1 MLLVNYISLYRKY
14 RPLKFS
20 EVIGQDI
27 SIRILTNSI
36 LRGEIFHAYIFNGTR
51 GTGKTT
57 VARILARALNCLN
70 LNGFE
75 PCNECYN
82 CKAIMN
88 SSFPDV
94 IEIDAASNRGINE
107 IREIRDNVKLSP
119 LKGRYKVYIIDE
131 VHMLTIEAFNALL
144 KTLEEPPKNVV
155 FILATTDIHKVPITI
170 LSRCQQIEFKRVD
183 YILIFNHLKNICQKE
198 NIIIDD
204 DALIYIAKLAKGSV
218 RDSISILEQI
228 KNISEH
234 ITLNDIFKVF
244 SIYSFELI
252 KNYIYYV
259 LLSDFKEVVNIIN
272 LIRLNAV
279 NIYNFLYNLNMEL
292 KEIIYYYFNPDI
304 IQENL
309 TQEQIKFYKFIINNF
324 DIKLVYELLK
334 SLNSVLNFYKN
345 ENDYYLFEIQT
356 ISFIFSLNKY
366 MRDSRDKVEGMKLES
381 IKAEVM
387 KSEGI
392 KLEDIKTEGIK
403 SVASGCIRAESIDQI
418 DNKVIN
424 FNQEKMVNEVNSNV
438 DELVRDI
445 RSIISSHINEDN
457 LNVKNEK
464 NVNNLNIEKNES
476 IEKIESYESNDLDV
490 NKVDIKN
497 NILNLISDK
506 HLYNAIKAADK
517 VILNNDTLI
526 FYYDSSK
533 KINQTYK
540 YLIKISKEKIR
551 NYLRS
556 KYNINDIIFEEE
568 IKKKTLI

>member
-1 MLLVNYISLYRKY
+1 MLVNYISLYRKY
-14 RPLKFS
+14 RPLRFS
-20 EVIGQDI
+20 EVIGQDV
-27 SIRILTNSI
+27 SVKILTNSI
-36 LRGEIFHAYIFNGTR
+36 LKGEVFHAYIFSGTR

-57 VARILARALNCLN
+57 VARILAKALNCLN

-75 PCNECYN
+75 PCNECFN

-94 IEIDAASNRGINE
+94 VEIDAASNRGINE

-119 LKGRYKVYIIDE
+119 LKGKYKVYIIDE

-170 LSRCQQIEFKRVD
+170 LSRCQQIEFKKVD
-183 YILIFNHLKNICQKE
+183 YTLIFNHLKNICQKE
-198 NIIIDD
+198 KITIDD
-204 DALIYIAKLAKGSV
+204 EALIYISKLSKGSV

-252 KNYIYYV
+252 KNYIYYI
-259 LLSDFKEVVNIIN
+259 LLGDFKEVVNIIN
-272 LIRLNAV
+272 LIRLNSV

-292 KEIIYYYFNPDI
+292 KEIIYYYFNPEI

-309 TQEQIKFYKFIINNF
+309 TQEQIKFYKFIINKF

-345 ENDYYLFEIQT
+345 DNDYYLFEVQT
-356 ISFIFSLNKY
+356 LAFVFNLNKY
-366 MRDSRDKVEGMKLES
+366 LKDSKDKES
-381 IKAEVM
+381 NI
-387 KSEGI
+387 I
-392 KLEDIKTEGIK
+392 YNINEDK
-403 SVASGCIRAESIDQI
+403 DL
-418 DNKVIN
+418 KVIN
-424 FNQEKMVNEVNSNV
+424 
-438 DELVRDI
+438 
-445 RSIISSHINEDN
+445 NEDIN
-457 LNVKNEK
+457 RKNTFLMDTTDDKIQELNKNQVLIQNNNNNDEDDKISNSDSKEK
-464 NVNNLNIEKNES
+464 VE
-476 IEKIESYESNDLDV
+476 
-490 NKVDIKN
+490 VDIKN
-497 NILNLISDK
+497 NILNLVSDK
-506 HLYNAIKAADK
+506 NIYSAIKAADK
-517 VILNNDTLI
+517 IILDKDILI
-526 FYYDSSK
+526 FYYDNSK

-540 YLIKISKEKIR
+540 YLIKISKEKIK
-551 NYLRS
+551 NYLKN
-556 KYNINDIIFEEE
+556 KYNVNEIVFSED

>member
-366 MRDSRDKVEGMKLES
+366 LKDSKDKIEN
-381 IKAEVM
+381 IKAEN
-387 KSEGI
+387 I
-392 KLEDIKTEGIK
+392 KEIDKNVINLKVSDEIRQSQELIKIQET
-403 SVASGCIRAESIDQI
+403 
-418 DNKVIN
+418 IN
-424 FNQEKMVNEVNSNV
+424 FNEKIKSQELNKDDYKNDNEVNIDN
-438 DELVRDI
+438 DENKN
-445 RSIISSHINEDN
+445 NE
-457 LNVKNEK
+457 EK
-464 NVNNLNIEKNES
+464 A
-476 IEKIESYESNDLDV
+476 KIEI
-490 NKVDIKN
+490 DIKN